1 MDMAFKLNLK
11 VMDNKTQPSNLHMV
25 VTNVNSEELVS
36 KNDYT
41 SNEHVNDN

>member
-1 MDMAFKLNLK
+1 MAFKLGLK

-41 SNEHVNDN
+41 SNERVNDN

>member
-1 MDMAFKLNLK
+1 MTLRPWTTKH
-11 VMDNKTQPSNLHMV
+11 NLHTI

-41 SNEHVNDN
+41 SNEHVNDI

>member
-1 MDMAFKLNLK
+1 MDMAFKPSPK
-11 VMDNKTQPSNLHMV
+11 AMDNKTQPWNLHTI

>member
-1 MDMAFKLNLK
+1 MAFKHDPK
-11 VMDNKTQPSNLHMV
+11 AMDNKTQPSNLHTI

-41 SNEHVNDN
+41 SNEHVNDI

>member
-1 MDMAFKLNLK
+1 MDMAFKPGPK
-11 VMDNKTQPSNLHMV
+11 AMDNKTQPSNLHTL
-25 VTNVNSEELVS
+25 VTNVNIEKLVN